1 MHREHYSWIKGAIPL
16 VVSCSYVV
24 LFIEPC
30 FSMEHGSINC
40 VHQTAGS
47 SKSVHR
53 KSGSS
58 KLVRQK
64 SGSLKSV
71 HWKSCSGD
79 HVHSPKIIFASGGR
93 GRPMSRLPSQNGVT

>member
-16 VVSCSYVV
+16 VVSYSYVV
-24 LFIEPC
+24 LFIGPC
-30 FSMEHGSINC
+30 FLMEHGSINQ

-47 SKSVHR
+47 SKSVHW

-58 KLVRQK
+58 KLVHRK

-79 HVHSPKIIFASGGR
+79 VHSPKIIFASGRR
-93 GRPMSRLPSQNGVT
+93 GRPRSRLPS